1 MDTKKIERYL
11 NTFGMP
17 VLTVLAGLILLVNPD
32 GATALVTK
40 LVGWVMVILGA
51 GMLVRPALK
60 NIHIAPGTWIWGG
73 GLIVVGVLLLAKPMI
88 LADSLGR
95 LFGTLLLIEGI
106 HHLRIGISKTVPV
119 LTIVAGAVLV
129 LIPRTL
135 TQTLLAVCGIVL
147 IVAGAV
153 NLLGRLN
160 EMKRLDQGS
169 DPNIIDADM

>member
-1 MDTKKIERYL
+1 MDTRKIEKYL
-11 NTFGMP
+11 NALGLP

-32 GATALVTK
+32 GATALVTR

-51 GMLVRPALK
+51 GMLIRPALK
-60 NIHIAPGTWIWGG
+60 NISIAPATWIWGG
-73 GLIVVGVLLLAKPMI
+73 ALIAVGVLLLARPMI

-106 HHLRIGISKTVPV
+106 NRLRVSSSRLVPV
-119 LTIVAGAVLV
+119 LTIAAGAVLV

-147 IVAGAV
+147 MVIGTV

-160 EMKRLDQGS
+160 EMKRLEPGS

>member
-1 MDTKKIERYL
+1 MDTKKIEKYL

-95 LFGTLLLIEGI
+95 LFGILLLIEGI
-106 HHLRIGISKTVPV
+106 SRFRVSGSRLVPV
-119 LTIVAGAVLV
+119 LTIAAGAALV

-135 TQTLLAVCGIVL
+135 THTLLAVCGIVL
-147 IVAGAV
+147 VVIGVV
-153 NLLGRLN
+153 NILGRLK
-160 EMKRLDQGS
+160 ETKRLEQG
-169 DPNIIDADM
+169 DPNIIDAEM